1 MAKFAEAFGGPAF
14 GAPAAAG
21 AQHNITVNACCDEI
35 GTHSL
40 TIGFVYLQL
49 YWAYRG
55 LCAGP
60 QRQFAILIGDVSGA
74 RGHAIGVEDWH
85 SKFTDGFGREADSL
99 GDPSQ
104 EWEECGF
111 PEALI
116 VDGGIPALGADF
128 RDGLAD
134 ACEIAGI
141 DRPDLG
147 GEAAA
152 GDKIHPAGV
161 R

>member
-1 MAKFAEAFGGPAF
+1 MGGVR
-14 GAPAAAG
+14 
-21 AQHNITVNACCDEI
+21 I
-35 GTHSL
+35 S
-40 TIGFVYLQL
+40 
-49 YWAYRG
+49 RG
-55 LCAGP
+55 L
-60 QRQFAILIGDVSGA
+60 
-74 RGHAIGVEDWH
+74 E
-85 SKFTDGFGREADSL
+85 
-99 GDPSQ
+99 
-104 EWEECGF
+104 
-111 PEALI
+111 